1 MPGQRKR
8 YSAELKAKVALEA
21 IKCQKTTN
29 EIAAEYGVHPSQI
42 SQWKK
47 QLLDELPQFFS
58 KQEKDRGK
66 TEAEIEDDLLSTP
79 LLLRDYGAQLSTR
92 SYICRIMQT
101 FL

>member
-1 MPGQRKR
+1 MSVQRKR

-47 QLLDELPQFFS
+47 QALDELPQIFS
-58 KQEKDRGK
+58 KQGKDREK
-66 TEAEIEDDLLSTP
+66 AETENETLVSNLYQQIGQLKVEVDYLKKKSGRLS
-79 LLLRDYGAQLSTR
+79 
-92 SYICRIMQT
+92 
-101 FL
+101 

>member
-29 EIAAEYGVHPSQI
+29 EIASEYGVHPSQI

-47 QLLDELPQFFS
+47 QVLDELPQLCS
-58 KQEKDRGK
+58 KQEKDREK
-66 TEAEIEDDLLSTP
+66 AETETEAIIANLYQQIGQLKVEV
-79 LLLRDYGAQLSTR
+79 DYLKKKSVRLT
-92 SYICRIMQT
+92 
-101 FL
+101 

>member
-1 MPGQRKR
+1 MSVQRKR

-47 QLLDELPQFFS
+47 QVLDELPQIFS
-58 KQEKDRGK
+58 KQEKDREK
-66 TEAEIEDDLLSTP
+66 AETENETLVSNLYQQIGQLKVEVDYLKKKSGRLS
-79 LLLRDYGAQLSTR
+79 
-92 SYICRIMQT
+92 
-101 FL
+101 